1 MFRSMKRFAIAAGAT
16 AALALAT
23 ASAPMAAAPKEFK
36 VCWTIYAGWMPWGYL
51 AETGIMKKWADKY
64 GIAVEI
70 VPVND
75 YIECINQYTAGQ
87 FAGATSTIM
96 DAISIPAAGGVE
108 TTALISGDY
117 SNGNDGIILK
127 DKTTLADIK
136 GQKVNIVEFSVSHY
150 FLARA
155 LETVGLT
162 EKDITIVNTSDAD
175 MIAAFPTPD
184 VTAMVTWNPQLATV
198 AAMPG
203 AHEVFDSS
211 KLPGEIVDALIVNT
225 AVLKENPELG
235 KALVGAWFEM
245 LSVMAADT
253 PEAKAAKESMAKAS
267 GTDLAGFQAQ
277 LDKTKLFMTPAE
289 MVTFVTDPK
298 MKETQDFMRKFLF
311 DKGLLGQGAT
321 SPDAIGVAFPD
332 GSVIGDAANVKIHI
346 DSTFATMAAE
356 GKL

>member
-1 MFRSMKRFAIAAGAT
+1 MFRSIKRYAIAAGAA

-23 ASAPMAAAPKEFK
+23 ASSPMAAGKEFK

-51 AETGIMKKWADKY
+51 SEAGIMKKWADKY
-64 GIAVEI
+64 GITIEI

-108 TTALISGDY
+108 TTVLISGDY

-136 GQKVNIVEFSVSHY
+136 GQKVNIVELSVSHY

-155 LETVGLT
+155 LETVGMT

-175 MIAAFPTPD
+175 MIATFPTPD
-184 VTAMVTWNPQLATV
+184 VTAMVTWNPMLASV

-225 AVLKENPELG
+225 ALLKENPELG
-235 KALVGAWFEM
+235 KALTGAWFEM
-245 LSVMAADT
+245 QALMAAST
-253 PEAKAAKESMAKAS
+253 PEATKAKESMAAAS

-277 LDKTKLFMTPAE
+277 LDKTKLFVTPAD
-289 MVTFVTDPK
+289 MVAFVSDPK
-298 MKETQDFMRKFLF
+298 TKEIHDYVRKFLF
-311 DKGLLGQGAT
+311 QKGLLGQSAT
-321 SPDAIGVAFPD
+321 SPDAIGISFPD
-332 GSVIGDAANVKIHI
+332 GSILGDDKNVKIHI
-346 DSTFATMAAE
+346 DAEFAKMAAE

>member
-1 MFRSMKRFAIAAGAT
+1 MFRSIKRVASAAGAA

-23 ASAPMAAAPKEFK
+23 ASTPMAAGKEFK

-51 AETGIMKKWADKY
+51 AEAGIMKKWADKY
-64 GIAVEI
+64 GITVEI

-96 DAISIPAAGGVE
+96 DALSIPAAGGVE
-108 TTALISGDY
+108 TTILISGDY
-117 SNGNDGIILK
+117 SNGNDGIVLK

-155 LETVGLT
+155 LESIGLS

-225 AVLKENPELG
+225 ALLKESPELG

-245 LSVMAADT
+245 QALMAGAT
-253 PEAKAAKESMAKAS
+253 PEATKAKESMATAS

-277 LDKTKLFMTPAE
+277 LDKTKLFVTPAD
-289 MVTFVTDPK
+289 MVAFVSDPK
-298 MKETQDFMRKFLF
+298 TKEIHDYVRKFLF

-321 SPDAIGVAFPD
+321 SPDAIGISFPD
-332 GSVIGDAANVKIHI
+332 GSILGDAKNVKIHI
-346 DSTFATMAAE
+346 DAEFAKMAAE